1 MYAGKTSLN
10 RPCTRF
16 YGHRGYIGRAHA
28 HVLLERLVSFHHANL
43 TSHRSNLLGY
53 KVNLP
58 GYKTNLLGSMVKL
71 DNSHANLLGYK
82 VNLPG
87 YKTNLLCSMS
97 KLDDYKVNSTS
108 LKSNYPDLRYKLVNS
123 HTNLNI
129 HIVDLEVIDLTHLKR
144 KHRLIV
150 RLTNKE
156 ALNRI
161 LGDSTNILDTLNL
174 HIIVLEA
181 YNLNHLGLVKN
192 SLKLFK
198 LNTLELFLYRGY
210 LLLLVVLG
218 ISYIVLRLKLLLKES
233 FIQILTFI
241 PVLWYN
247 ISMKMAKTSS
257 LSIIGRTGSF
267 FFICFTFLHLTYS
280 HFVGY
285 HITLNLLNLKEVI

>member
-10 RPCTRF
+10 WPCTRF
-16 YGHRGYIGRAHA
+16 YGHMGYIGRVRT
-28 HVLLERLVSFHHANL
+28 HVLLEGSVSFHHAKKIGSMVKLVN
-43 TSHRSNLLGY
+43 SHTNLLGY

-58 GYKTNLLGSMVKL
+58 GSRAKL
-71 DNSHANLLGYK
+71 DNSN
-82 VNLPG
+82 
-87 YKTNLLCSMS
+87 
-97 KLDDYKVNSTS
+97 
-108 LKSNYPDLRYKLVNS
+108 
-123 HTNLNI
+123 TNLNTPI
-129 HIVDLEVIDLTHLKR
+129 IELEVNRRYTDLNTLKR
-144 KHRLIV
+144 KHKLIV
-150 RLTNKE
+150 HLTNKE

-161 LGDSTNILDTLNL
+161 LGDSTDILDTLNL

-218 ISYIVLRLKLLLKES
+218 ISYIVLCLKLLLKES

-247 ISMKMAKTSS
+247 ISMKKAKTSS

-285 HITLNLLNLKEVI
+285 HITLNLLNLKEVV